1 MLTEN
6 GFGID
11 FDALNNILEN
21 GDVITV
27 GFPMIAERLLVDTRT
42 RPGEGPLV
50 AFVEPV
56 ANVAERYLWLGKHR
70 GSFGSPE
77 AFSFFVWPQT
87 MRSLRET
94 NALAPLRARLAR
106 SSQEAAEA
114 LDQVIDRLA
123 EFEVEYHRSAVR
135 GDQPAWHT
143 LWERPVAA

>member
-11 FDALNNILEN
+11 FDALNNILAN

-27 GFPMIAERLLVDTRT
+27 GFPMLAERLLVDTRT
-42 RPGEGPLV
+42 RPEEGPLV
-50 AFVEPV
+50 AWVDPV
-56 ANVAERYLWLGKHR
+56 ASIAERYLWLGKHR
-70 GSFGSPE
+70 SSFGSPE

-87 MRSLRET
+87 IRTLKES
-94 NALAPLRARLAR
+94 NALAPLRARLER

-135 GDQPAWHT
+135 GDGQVWHT
-143 LWERPVAA
+143 LWQRPAA